1 MTDSFVFSRDQPY
14 QDTDIRPVR
23 LRGLHH
29 FERLIIIMAKYYLG
43 PLGPTDI
50 DEIKRALKAHLES
63 VEDCIENG
71 PVFTPE
77 EAVKIAQKQNRIGK
91 LLDMVE
97 SLVLKE

>member
-1 MTDSFVFSRDQPY
+1 
-14 QDTDIRPVR
+14 
-23 LRGLHH
+23 
-29 FERLIIIMAKYYLG
+29 MAKYYLG

-77 EAVKIAQKQNRIGK
+77 EAVEIAQVQNRIGK